1 MARPFLNRWLGFTVK
16 AAVTGGLIWLLMRG
30 FDTGEAIHRLG
41 QLSPWLAPAV
51 LTLLV
56 AVSALAAWRW
66 TILMRLFGAS
76 LGFWTTLRLIF
87 EGQFFNQTLPSTIG
101 GDGIRMYRAARLGI
115 PAGEAINGV
124 ILDRV
129 VGLGSLLLMVAMVQ
143 PLFADRIHD
152 TAMRLG
158 FAAVLLAGGLGI
170 AGLLCFGWMPAF
182 VRRWRLGAW
191 AADLSAAARRM
202 VAAPKVILPVVAIS
216 LTIHALVV
224 VTVWLIG
231 RGLALPLGF
240 VDCLVFVPAILLLS
254 AVPVSIAG
262 WGVREG
268 MMVTAF
274 GMVGV
279 SQSGSLTLSILFGF
293 AMVAIGLPGGAF
305 WLASPDRHARPTDM
319 DHAPAE

>member
-1 MARPFLNRWLGFTVK
+1 MARPFLKRWLGFAVK
-16 AAVTGGLIWLLMRG
+16 AAVTAGLIWLLMRG
-30 FDTGEAIHRLG
+30 FDTGEALHRLG

-51 LTLLV
+51 LALLG
-56 AVSALAAWRW
+56 AVSVLAAWRW
-66 TILMRLFGAS
+66 TILMRLFGPS
-76 LGFWTTLRLIF
+76 LRFRTTLRLIF

-101 GDGIRMYRAARLGI
+101 GDGVRMYRAARLGI
-115 PAGEAINGV
+115 PAGAAINGV

-129 VGLGSLLLMVAMVQ
+129 VGLGSLLLMVAMAQ
-143 PLFADRIHD
+143 PMLADRVRD
-152 TAMRLG
+152 SAMRLG

-170 AGLLCFGWMPAF
+170 AGLLCFGWMPSF
-182 VRRWRLGAW
+182 VLRWRLGAW
-191 AADLSAAARRM
+191 VANLSAAARRM
-202 VAAPKVILPVVAIS
+202 VATPAVILPVVAIS

-240 VDCLVFVPAILLLS
+240 IDCLVFVPAILLLS
-254 AVPVSIAG
+254 AVPISIAG

-293 AMVAIGLPGGAF
+293 AMVAIGLPGGAL
-305 WLASPDRHARPTDM
+305 WLASPDRHTRPADM
-319 DHAPAE
+319 DHAPVE

>member
-1 MARPFLNRWLGFTVK
+1 MARSFPKRWLGFAVK
-16 AAVTGGLIWLLMRG
+16 VAVTAGLIWLLMRG
-30 FDTGEAIHRLG
+30 FDTGEALRRVG

-51 LTLLV
+51 LALLA
-56 AVSALAAWRW
+56 AVSAIAAWRW
-66 TILMRLFGAS
+66 CILMRLFGDA
-76 LGFWTTLRLIF
+76 LPFRTALRLVF

-101 GDGIRMYRAARLGI
+101 GDGIRMYRAARLGL
-115 PAGEAINGV
+115 PTGAAINGV

-143 PLFADRIHD
+143 PLLAERVQEP
-152 TAMRLG
+152 AMRLG
-158 FAAVLLAGGLGI
+158 FAAVLVAGALGFAALLGFSWLPLAI
-170 AGLLCFGWMPAF
+170 
-182 VRRWRLGAW
+182 RRWRLGAW

-202 VAAPKVILPVVAIS
+202 VAAPRMILPVVALS
-216 LTIHALVV
+216 LTIHGLVV
-224 VTVWLIG
+224 VIIWLLG

-240 VDCLVFVPAILLLS
+240 VDCLVFVPIILLLS
-254 AVPVSIAG
+254 AVPISIAG

-293 AMVAIGLPGGAF
+293 AMVAIGLPGGAL
-305 WLASPDRHARPTDM
+305 WLASPDRHAPPADL
-319 DHAPAE
+319 DHAPAG